1 MNRLAVAAVTLFL
14 FAVDARAQ
22 LAKRGPDLVYDAT
35 LNITWLKDAN
45 LALTNHFGVSGIRP
59 DGSMDWDTAQA

>member
-1 MNRLAVAAVTLFL
+1 
-14 FAVDARAQ
+14 
-22 LAKRGPDLVYDAT
+22 LVYDAT